1 MTSVSV
7 TQAAALLGTSQPTV
21 SRELKQ
27 LEQML
32 GFTLFERKGRRL
44 QATEQ
49 AIALYA
55 EVERSYSGLDQ
66 ISRSADAIRD
76 FTLSHLRIA
85 SLPVFTQTI
94 LPPACQRFHQGDP
107 AVRMT
112 IHTFDQPSVLKEIVT
127 QRYDIG
133 LVELGGRNAGLAI
146 EEMVIGD
153 EVCVV
158 PRGHTLAD
166 KPILEPADFH
176 GVDFIYFAADDVH
189 RPQIDQ
195 AFADA
200 KVSRRLLIEATT
212 AAGVCALVERG
223 VGVSIVNPL
232 SAISCNMEK
241 VTLRPFSVPINY
253 TVGVLLAARRDI
265 QPIVHRLRTALVT
278 EGAIA
283 RETVKAH
290 VTRQNSTADNPRRP

>member
-1 MTSVSV
+1 
-7 TQAAALLGTSQPTV
+7 
-21 SRELKQ
+21 
-27 LEQML
+27 
-32 GFTLFERKGRRL
+32 
-44 QATEQ
+44 
-49 AIALYA
+49 
-55 EVERSYSGLDQ
+55 
-66 ISRSADAIRD
+66 
-76 FTLSHLRIA
+76 
-85 SLPVFTQTI
+85 
-94 LPPACQRFHQGDP
+94 
-107 AVRMT
+107 
-112 IHTFDQPSVLKEIVT
+112 
-127 QRYDIG
+127 
-133 LVELGGRNAGLAI
+133 
-146 EEMVIGD
+146 MVIGD